1 MGLDEV
7 QTEMVT
13 MEIYQNDTQKADRR
27 DALRLTT
34 VLPTLELDGRLRAL
48 QDFSSN
54 GFRAVLPDAYRQ
66 VGTKGEADLHMQAAG
81 YRVRKRIAFEV
92 RHIAGD
98 SVGVHYE
105 TLETIDESS
114 TVLF

>member
-1 MGLDEV
+1 MV
-7 QTEMVT
+7 VMEM
-13 MEIYQNDTQKADRR
+13 YQNEAQMTDRR
-27 DALRLTT
+27 EDLRLTT
-34 VLPTLELDGRLRAL
+34 VLPTLELDGRLRSL

-54 GFRAVLPDAYRQ
+54 GFRAILPEAYRH
-66 VGTKGEADLHMQAAG
+66 VGASGEANLHMQAAG
-81 YRVRKRIAFEV
+81 YRIRKRIAFEV
-92 RHIAGD
+92 RHVEGD